1 MSAWINTSRLWSR
14 PPSLRQRRGP
24 RRPSRTAGAPVAEAG
39 AVTGIGAASSS
50 SGPSDARD
58 VRALAA
64 GVAFETMAGLAGAVL
79 EGAAQPDPAESLDRG
94 VALSQV
100 WAEQGQQGG
109 AVVAGDMR
117 VLAAQ
122 TGQSVAGRLSA
133 VSPIETGRI
142 DRSIADF
149 VRVLQ
154 VHASAAPHVTA
165 PAVVEPL
172 ARALAAGFFR
182 EEGPMSAR
190 SSAVEQFVRMVE
202 ASTETLRRAD

>member
-1 MSAWINTSRLWSR
+1 MTETGAIMS
-14 PPSLRQRRGP
+14 
-24 RRPSRTAGAPVAEAG
+24 V
-39 AVTGIGAASSS
+39 GAAALSG
-50 SGPSDARD
+50 GPSDARD
-58 VRALAA
+58 IRALAA

-79 EGAAQPDPAESLDRG
+79 EGAAQPDPGDSMDRG

-117 VLAAQ
+117 ILAAQ
-122 TGQSVAGRLSA
+122 TGQTVAGRLSA
-133 VSPIETGRI
+133 VAPIETGRI
-142 DRSIADF
+142 DRAITDF
-149 VRVLQ
+149 VRALQ
-154 VHASAAPHVTA
+154 VHAAATPHVTA

-172 ARALAAGFFR
+172 ARALAAGFLR

-202 ASTETLRRAD
+202 TATETLRRPQ